1 MQYAE
6 LGVYILGAT
15 ALAILAAI
23 GISTGDYQ
31 VMVAVTVA
39 ACASYLSQ
47 ICAAM
52 WIEQPASIL
61 RSGNVFFMFIA
72 FASWAFGVY
81 ALAT

>member
-1 MQYAE
+1 MTE

-15 ALAILAAI
+15 ALAILAAT
-23 GISTGDYQ
+23 GIASGDYG
-31 VMVAVTVA
+31 VMVAVTIA
-39 ACASYLSQ
+39 AGASYLSQ

-52 WIEQPASIL
+52 WTEEPASIL
-61 RSGNVFFMFIA
+61 RSGNVFFMAIA

>member
-15 ALAILAAI
+15 ALAILAAA

-31 VMVAVTVA
+31 VMVAACVA
-39 ACASYLSQ
+39 AGAAYLSQ

-52 WIEQPASIL
+52 WIESPSSIL
-61 RSGNVFFMFIA
+61 RSGNALFMFIA
-72 FASWAFGVY
+72 FGSWAYGAF